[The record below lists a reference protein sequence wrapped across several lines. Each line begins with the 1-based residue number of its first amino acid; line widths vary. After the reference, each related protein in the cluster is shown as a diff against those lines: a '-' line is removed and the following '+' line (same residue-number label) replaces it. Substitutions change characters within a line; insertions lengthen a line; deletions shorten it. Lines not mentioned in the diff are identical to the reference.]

1 MSELVDCINA
11 LSAKDIIKSIAKTA
25 NGTPFYL
32 QTVGAGG
39 FCDEYQRIYDD
50 LDGIGTPPSA
60 AIAAAQNTMVCGL
73 VSAGVWAKL
82 DVFYLFAQTT
92 NAGGEAVMNWVT
104 TGFYNATPVN
114 APAFVALE
122 GFTGDGLAS
131 YIDCNWPTNNGVN
144 YALNNA
150 MYCVYVRNNI
160 QDDGYTVGTEGGS
173 TSRTILRVRNS
184 GDIAQGYINANGA
197 VTYAANT
204 EARGLWSMNR
214 SGAIAFEMFQN
225 KTSRGT
231 AVTPAAALSAFDIA
245 VLAWNDTGV
254 MRDWSKHQVSMFA
267 AGADLTVA
275 NRSDLVDLVEAYMD
289 SNGKGIIP

>member
-1 MSELVDCINA
+1 MSELINCINN

-32 QTVGAGG
+32 QTLGLGG
-39 FCDEYQRIYDD
+39 FCATYQTVYDS
-50 LDGIGTPPSA
+50 LTTKPSA

-73 VSAGVWAKL
+73 VANGVWAKF
-82 DVFYLFAQTT
+82 DIFYLFAQTT
-92 NAGGEAVMNWVT
+92 NGDGEALVNWKLP
-104 TGFYNATPVN
+104 GSFNATAVN
-114 APAFVALE
+114 APTFTALE

-131 YIDCNWPTNNGVN
+131 YINTNWDPSNNGVN

-160 QDDGYTVGTEGGS
+160 QDDGYLVGTEGGS
-173 TSRTILRVRNS
+173 TSRTILRARNS

-197 VTYAANT
+197 ATYVANT

-231 AVTPAAALSAFDIA
+231 AVTPAAAISAFDIA

-275 NRSDLVDLVEAYMD
+275 NRSDLVDLVEAYMV
-289 SNGKGIIP
+289 SNGKGVIP